1 MEYQIVRS
9 NRKSIGITITKES
22 EVIVRAPYDV
32 SKREIQRLVN
42 EKSEWI
48 LKHLQNMSEKEQC
61 PIRELDPELEKMYRI
76 MATDIFNIECA
87 HFAKKM
93 GVTYNKVTI
102 RDQKS
107 RWGSCSS
114 NGNINLNW
122 RLLFMHPK
130 IGRYVVVHEL
140 AHRKQMNHSREFWA
154 EVEKVIPDYRK
165 YRKLLKEQGGK
176 YIRR

>member
-1 MEYQIVRS
+1 MEYRIVRS

-22 EVIVRAPYDV
+22 EVVVRAPYGV
-32 SKREIQRLVN
+32 SERKIQRLVK
-42 EKSEWI
+42 EKQEWI
-48 LKHLQNMSEKEQC
+48 QKHLIKMKAREPE
-61 PIRELDPELEKMYRI
+61 PVRELDPELEKMYRS
-76 MATDIFNIECA
+76 MAADILNMECA
-87 HFAKKM
+87 YFAKKM

-114 NGNINLNW
+114 NGNISLNW

-154 EVEKVIPDYRK
+154 EVEKVLPDYRK